1 MGCEFCLVVVVV
13 VVCVCVCVC
22 VCVFSLLVVAW
33 FLWLVSGGF
42 W

>member
-13 VVCVCVCVC
+13 VVCVC

-33 FLWLVSGGF
+33 FLWLVSGGI